1 MYSRFYTIR
10 VDPQSAFQVKDCA
23 FKSPMCLVVKKLKFL
38 ENEYENLSVNK
49 KMCYSRSTYKDGT
62 SINTSAYYGFYLILH

>member
-10 VDPQSAFQVKDCA
+10 VDLQSAFQVKYCA

-49 KMCYSRSTYKDGT
+49 KMCYSRSTYKDAT

>member
-10 VDPQSAFQVKDCA
+10 VDLQSAFQVKYCA
-23 FKSPMCLVVKKLKFL
+23 FRSPMCLVVKKLKFL

-49 KMCYSRSTYKDGT
+49 KMC
-62 SINTSAYYGFYLILH
+62 